1 MSDDRGR
8 DDNNQIVGF
17 IEQVLDRGFTRLLR
31 PFLSAG
37 TSPELERRVKD
48 LQGEANRLAGE
59 GKALTPDNPYLVSLT
74 VTLGEEMAR
83 QNAVLQSLGG
93 AVQQSAIESAE
104 ILYRRVSLGG
114 LTDGQLAQLGVRFN
128 VPNPEA
134 LNAVVDY
141 TGRAEFA
148 RAMGISSDVVLK
160 TVQNQILMGVAQGW
174 SPNRLAE
181 TLAFTVKNLP
191 LSQATT
197 MMRTLQLSAYR
208 QATFLYDQQNADI
221 IQRRVRIGALD
232 GRICMACLALH
243 GTVLGPDETVNDH
256 HNGRCISLAI
266 IIPSISPRIITGEQY
281 WGGLSE
287 TDKRALAGDGAYE
300 AIRSGRAQLRDFVQD
315 YDDDLFGAMV
325 REKSLKDVLAGSS
338 T

>member
-1 MSDDRGR
+1 MSDDRR
-8 DDNNQIVGF
+8 DDNNQIVDL
-17 IEQVLDRGFTRLLR
+17 IERVLDRGFARLLR

-37 TSPELERRVKD
+37 TSPALERRLSD
-48 LQGEANRLAGE
+48 LQNEADRLAGE
-59 GKALTPDNPYLVSLT
+59 GKALTPDNPYLVSLS

-83 QNAVLQSLGG
+83 QNAVLTGLAGD
-93 AVQQSAIESAE
+93 VQADAITAAGT
-104 ILYRRVSLGG
+104 LNRQLSLGG
-114 LTDGQLAQLGVRFN
+114 LTDGQLAQFGIRYN
-128 VPNPEA
+128 IPDPDA

-160 TVQNQILMGVAQGW
+160 TVQNQILMGVANGW

-243 GTVLGPDETVNDH
+243 GTVLGPTETVNDH

-281 WGGLSE
+281 WAGLSE
-287 TDKRALAGDGAYE
+287 GEKRALAGAGAYE
-300 AIRSGRAQLRDFVQD
+300 AISSGRAQLRDFVETYQ
-315 YDDDLFGAMV
+315 DDLFGEMV
-325 REKSLKDVLAGSS
+325 KSKSLGDVLAGSS
-338 T
+338 R